1 MYSTTLRAPNQKSSG
16 KKIDSDPDS
25 SSTTA
30 CVWWRNPQ
38 PSADSKQGESAH
50 RREKEGERDENL
62 SQNRMNEK
70 GHPTPPYIGQGG
82 GKLPSTS
89 HVGLIPRGGGKCA
102 LGGHGPLPWRLGP
115 RGRLPLFLMG
125 LFRPICLFFLY

>member
-1 MYSTTLRAPNQKSSG
+1 MYPTSLWAPNQKSRE
-16 KKIDSDPDS
+16 KKMDSDPDS

-62 SQNRMNEK
+62 SHWMKEK
-70 GHPTPPYIGQGG
+70 GHRTPPYIGQGG
-82 GKLPSTS
+82 GTPPSPS
-89 HVGLIPRGGGKCA
+89 HVVLNQREGGNAPRGA
-102 LGGHGPLPWRLGP
+102 WAPPLAPWAKGVGSL
-115 RGRLPLFLMG
+115 LP
-125 LFRPICLFFLY
+125 